1 MPGRT
6 RRTHGRIGVA
16 RWGAVAGGM
25 LATLILS
32 ELPAAGLASVR
43 APGPPVVGLAS
54 WYGREFHGRP
64 TTSGE
69 PFDMYALTAAHRTL
83 PLGTHVRVTN
93 LENGRHTVVRLTDRG
108 PFVDGR
114 IIDLSYSAG
123 RALGMTGRGVV
134 RVRLEPV
141 DGSGAAWRAPA
152 WRAPGRQVAWAPEG
166 SHRAAGAGPER

>member
-1 MPGRT
+1 M
-6 RRTHGRIGVA
+6 HGRIGVA
-16 RWGAVAGGM
+16 CWRAVAGGT
-25 LATLILS
+25 LAAALTLS
-32 ELPAAGLASVR
+32 ESPAVAWATDRTSSL
-43 APGPPVVGLAS
+43 PVVGLAS
-54 WYGREFHGRP
+54 WYGREFQGRP

-93 LENGRHTVVRLTDRG
+93 LENGRHAVVRLTDRG

-114 IIDLSYSAG
+114 IIDVSYTAG

-141 DGSGAAWRAPA
+141 DGPGPVRRP
-152 WRAPGRQVAWAPEG
+152 PGRKAAWAPEG
-166 SHRAAGAGPER
+166 PRRVGEVVPER